1 MNKFTKHR
9 SKNLPVLMCL
19 CILILHLNSDIEG
32 TSTVIVP
39 TELFLPI
46 IYLKYLKISLGK
58 PSHNIGICQLTCILD
73 WLTGL

>member
-19 CILILHLNSDIEG
+19 CILILRLNSDIEG

-46 IYLKYLKISLGK
+46 IYLKYLKTSLGK
-58 PSHNIGICQLTCILD
+58 PSLTTLESVSCILD